1 MKGKK
6 FLKRTG
12 IVIGVLALIIGAV
25 FIIFHDNTDTAKIAK
40 EQKAKAEKESIEM
53 MDDLND
59 SF

>member
-40 EQKAKAEKESIEM
+40 EQKAKAEKESVEM

>member
-40 EQKAKAEKESIEM
+40 EQKAKADKESVEM
-53 MDDLND
+53 MDELND